1 MNTTLAQPTDRT
13 SETPTFNGPLMPA
26 AGVLR
31 SLDESDR
38 ATLERLLTE
47 AIEFVDHP
55 ALHEKHADVTLFG
68 TDARLD
74 APGDT
79 RFDAPKSV
87 TKRRTSS
94 AARLPALSTEQEQTL
109 FLRINYARM
118 RIHRIQQRHAGR
130 RLTQAVACELIAWAD
145 WEQRTRER
153 IVEWNMPLV
162 LAMAKRTRLSGVD
175 FNEMISEGNMAL
187 LRSVDKFDCGRGF
200 KFSTYCCRAI
210 LKAFSRVAMRTS
222 RYRSTFPVEFDPA
235 IERSD
240 YQETRRCEIEA
251 DCVDDLKVILAR
263 NMADLT
269 DVERTVIIQRFALE
283 AAVSDVPMPKT
294 LEQVGEIIG
303 VTKERVRQ
311 IQNKALRKIRVAME
325 ENYLAA

>member
-1 MNTTLAQPTDRT
+1 MNTTLTNPTVRT
-13 SETPTFNGPLMPA
+13 PETTGFDGPLPPA
-26 AGVLR
+26 GGTLR
-31 SLDESDR
+31 TLDEQDR
-38 ATLERLLTE
+38 ATLERLVTE

-55 ALHEKHADVTLFG
+55 ALHEKQAEVTLFG
-68 TDARLD
+68 TKPKLD
-74 APGDT
+74 HDFAT
-79 RFDAPKSV
+79 RFDAPKPV
-87 TKRRTSS
+87 TKRRGS
-94 AARLPALSTEQEQTL
+94 AASRLPALSTEQEQTL

-118 RIHRIQQRHAGR
+118 RIHRIQQRYAGR
-130 RLTQAVACELIAWAD
+130 RLPQAVARELIAWAE
-145 WEQRTRER
+145 WEQLTRER

-240 YQETRRCEIEA
+240 YQETRRNEIEA
-251 DCVDDLKVILAR
+251 DCVDDLKSILAR

-269 DVERTVIIQRFALE
+269 DVERTVIVQRFALE
-283 AAVSDVPMPKT
+283 ATVAETPMPKT